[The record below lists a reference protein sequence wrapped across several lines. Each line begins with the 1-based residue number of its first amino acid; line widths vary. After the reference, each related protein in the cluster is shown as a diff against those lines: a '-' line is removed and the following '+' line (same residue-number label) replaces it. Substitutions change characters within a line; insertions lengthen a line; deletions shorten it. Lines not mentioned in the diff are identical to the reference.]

1 VRRICVFCGASAGA
15 RAAYAEAARRLGG
28 LLASRGTGLVFGGG
42 HVGLMG
48 VIADAVLA
56 AGGEAVGVIPR
67 ALVEKEVAHDRLTA
81 LHVVDTMHERKALMV
96 DLADAFI
103 ALPGGVGTLDELSE
117 VLSWAQLGLHR
128 KPCGVLNVDGYF
140 DPLLAMLD
148 RGVAEGFVRPED
160 RAFILVDRDAEAL
173 LDRMTAHRPA
183 PVPRWVRR
191 EEL

>member
-1 VRRICVFCGASAGA
+1 VRRVCVFCGASPGH
-15 RAAYAEAARRLGG
+15 RPVYAEAARRLGR

-42 HVGLMG
+42 RVGLMG
-48 VIADAVLA
+48 VVADAVLA
-56 AGGEAVGVIPR
+56 AGGEVVGVIPR
-67 ALVEKEVAHDRLTA
+67 ALVEKEVAHDRLTD

-96 DLADAFI
+96 DLSDGFV

-128 KPCGVLNVDGYF
+128 KPCGVLNVEGYF

-160 RAFILVDRDAEAL
+160 RAFLLVDDEPAAL
-173 LDRMTAHRPA
+173 LDRMGASRPA

-191 EEL
+191 EEV

>member
-1 VRRICVFCGASAGA
+1 MRRVCVFCGASPGH
-15 RAAYAEAARRLGG
+15 RPVYAEAARRLGR
-28 LLASRGTGLVFGGG
+28 LLAGRGTGLVFGGG
-42 HVGLMG
+42 RVGLMG
-48 VIADAVLA
+48 VVADAVLA
-56 AGGEAVGVIPR
+56 AGGEAIGVIPR

-96 DLADAFI
+96 DLSDGFV

-140 DPLLAMLD
+140 DALLAMLD
-148 RGVAEGFVRPED
+148 RGVADGFVRPED
-160 RAFILVDRDAEAL
+160 RAFLLVHDEPAVL
-173 LDRMTAHRPA
+173 LDRMGAYRPV

-191 EEL
+191 EEV